1 VFDVDLLIPDAAK
14 PNSPKRTFE
23 RVNPLTG
30 TVATRAVAATVEDA
44 CAAAAS
50 ATAAFPAW
58 SMLGPAERRA
68 RLSAAADE
76 IEARKADFIEAM
88 SEEIGATDA
97 WCRFNI
103 ALAGS
108 MLREAAAMTTAIRGE
123 VIPSTIAGASAMALR
138 QPVGVVL
145 SVAPWNAP
153 VALGVRSIAM
163 PLACGNT
170 VIFKGSEVC
179 PRTHW
184 LVGETFRAAG
194 CGEGVVNVISNAPS
208 DASRVIETLVAHPTV
223 RRVNFTGS
231 TRVGRHVAEIAAR
244 YLKPALLELG
254 GKGAFVVLDDA
265 DLDAA
270 VEAAAFSAYMN
281 QGQICMSSERLI
293 VDESVVDE
301 FVWKLA
307 AKTST
312 LIAGDP
318 RGGQAPLG
326 PMIGNEAVE
335 RVQSLVRDA
344 IAKGAHLVCG
354 GHAKG
359 VLMDATLLDHVT
371 PAMRIYHEESFGPVA
386 AIIRVNSAD
395 EAVRV
400 ANDTEYGLSAAVF
413 GREISRAF
421 EIAQRIESG
430 ICHINGA
437 AVHDEAHAPF
447 GGVKAS
453 GYGRFGGTAAI
464 HEFTELKWITISSG
478 RRSYPI

>member
-1 VFDVDLLIPDAAK
+1 
-14 PNSPKRTFE
+14 
-23 RVNPLTG
+23 
-30 TVATRAVAATVEDA
+30 
-44 CAAAAS
+44 
-50 ATAAFPAW
+50 
-58 SMLGPAERRA
+58 MLGPAERRA

-76 IEARKADFIEAM
+76 IEVRKADFIEAM

-123 VIPSTIAGASAMALR
+123 VIPSAIAGTRAMALR

-170 VIFKGSEVC
+170 VVFKGSEVC

-208 DASRVIETLVAHPTV
+208 DASRVIETLIAHPTV

-244 YLKPALLELG
+244 YLKPALLELR

-307 AKTST
+307 AKAST
-312 LIAGDP
+312 LVAGDP
-318 RGGQAPLG
+318 RDGQAPLG

-354 GHAKG
+354 GRAKG

-371 PAMRIYHEESFGPVA
+371 PAMRIYREESFGPVA

-413 GREISRAF
+413 GRDISRAF
-421 EIAQRIESG
+421 EIAQGIESG

>member
-1 VFDVDLLIPDAAK
+1 MIVFRTLL
-14 PNSPKRTFE
+14 
-23 RVNPLTG
+23 
-30 TVATRAVAATVEDA
+30 
-44 CAAAAS
+44 
-50 ATAAFPAW
+50 
-58 SMLGPAERRA
+58 M
-68 RLSAAADE
+68 
-76 IEARKADFIEAM
+76 
-88 SEEIGATDA
+88 
-97 WCRFNI
+97 
-103 ALAGS
+103 
-108 MLREAAAMTTAIRGE
+108 
-123 VIPSTIAGASAMALR
+123 IPSAIAGTTAMALR

-170 VIFKGSEVC
+170 VVFKGSEVC

-194 CGEGVVNVISNAPS
+194 CGDGVVNVISNAPA
-208 DASRVIETLVAHPTV
+208 DASRVIEALIAHPTV

-231 TRVGRHVAEIAAR
+231 TRVGRLVAEIAAR
-244 YLKPALLELG
+244 HLKPALLELG

-270 VEAAAFSAYMN
+270 VDAAAFSAYMN
-281 QGQICMSSERLI
+281 QGQICMSTERLI
-293 VDESVVDE
+293 VDESVVSE

-312 LIAGDP
+312 LVAGDP
-318 RGGQAPLG
+318 SEGKAPLG
-326 PMIGNEAVE
+326 PTISNEAVE

-344 IAKGAHLVCG
+344 IAKGAHLLCG
-354 GHAKG
+354 GHANG

-371 PAMRIYHEESFGPVA
+371 PAMRVYREESFGPVA
-386 AIIRVNSAD
+386 AIIRVDGVD

-400 ANDTEYGLSAAVF
+400 ANDTEYGLSSAVF
-413 GREISRAF
+413 GRDVSRALDV
-421 EIAQRIESG
+421 ARRIETG

-464 HEFTELKWITISSG
+464 HEFTELRWITISSV